1 MAIGC
6 AKRETL
12 IDECGPE
19 VDDRD
24 GIGGVLAPEGGEGE
38 FWFFGS
44 AESILVAAGAA

>member
-19 VDDRD
+19 VAYDRD
-24 GIGGVLAPEGGEGE
+24 GIGEILALEGGEGE
-38 FWFFGS
+38 FWFFW
-44 AESILVAAGAA
+44 VC